1 MLKRRPLIYTE
12 NGPHFIRKIGICT
25 GGGQGYIDLAAAQS
39 FDAFITG
46 EVSEQTIH
54 SAREQRIHFFTA
66 GHHAT
71 ERYGVKALGELLAN
85 EQGFEVEFKDM
96 DNPA

>member
-12 NGPHFIRKIGICT
+12 NGPHFIHKIGICT
-25 GGGQGYIDLAAAQS
+25 GGGQGYIALAAAQGI
-39 FDAFITG
+39 DAYNTG
-46 EVSEQTIH
+46 EVSEHTIH
-54 SAREQRIHFFTA
+54 SAREQRIHFFAA

-71 ERYGVKALGELLAN
+71 ERYSVKALGEWLAN

>member
-1 MLKRRPLIYTE
+1 MLKRRPLICTE
-12 NGPHFIRKIGICT
+12 NRPHFIRKIGICT
-25 GGGQGYIDLAAAQS
+25 GGGQG

-54 SAREQRIHFFTA
+54 SAREQRIHFFAA

-71 ERYGVKALGELLAN
+71 ERYGVKALGEWLAN

>member
-1 MLKRRPLIYTE
+1 MLKRRPVICTE

-39 FDAFITG
+39 FDAF
-46 EVSEQTIH
+46 IH